1 MFSALTLTTDI
12 AQEGRHVRSV
22 PILLQKP
29 FWGDERKLSEPLMR
43 PAPRDVRDHIV
54 SLKNDHGPSHWRYGT
69 LQRYSHPKISFREIF
84 GVVQFSTFATKSAQN
99 RLCVPKTLS
108 DDVCR

>member
-1 MFSALTLTTDI
+1 MSGLPPTADI
-12 AQEGRHVRSV
+12 KGHERQVRFV

-54 SLKNDHGPSHWRYGT
+54 SLKNDHAPSHWRYGT

-84 GVVQFSTFATKSAQN
+84 GVVRFSTFATKSAQN
-99 RLCVPKTLS
+99 RLCVPKTSS